1 MFDKLQ
7 TADSRST
14 LPWRARVKV
23 AIDAAAGLEYLHS
36 EGFAHRDIKPGNI
49 LLDEEGL
56 AHQTDFGL
64 ARKMDNERTNT
75 NPVGMI
81 GLMDHEYLE
90 TGTLTKASDI

>member
-1 MFDKLQ
+1 M
-7 TADSRST
+7 
-14 LPWRARVKV
+14 LPWKARVKI

-36 EGFAHRDIKPGNI
+36 EGFVHRDIKPGNI

-56 AHQTDFGL
+56 AHLTDFGL

-75 NPVGMI
+75 NPVGTI
-81 GLMDHEYLE
+81 GLMDPEYLE